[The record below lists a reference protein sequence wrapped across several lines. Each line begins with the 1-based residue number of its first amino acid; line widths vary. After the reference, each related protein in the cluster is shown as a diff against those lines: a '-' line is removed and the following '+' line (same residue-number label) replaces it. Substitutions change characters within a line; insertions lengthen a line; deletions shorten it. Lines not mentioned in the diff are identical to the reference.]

1 MHRTEQ
7 KCDLLRV
14 LFLGHADNPLVR
26 ETATSLRSQIEL
38 DAKIVLEDFDGS
50 ADLSAVEADLA
61 VVFGGDGS
69 ERRQNLVLRVAAHV
83 REGLRSIEHN
93 APLDRLCS
101 VVHDDTIK
109 VQIDKD
115 MLRIWD

>member
-26 ETATSLRSQIEL
+26 ETAASLRSQIEL

-61 VVFGGDGS
+61 VVFDLQPVYGAVVIGDFI
-69 ERRQNLVLRVAAHV
+69 NLQGAIAVPHDILEQCLRHADRKPVTQSFGNDRLVNCA
-83 REGLRSIEHN
+83 EGL
-93 APLDRLCS
+93 L
-101 VVHDDTIK
+101 
-109 VQIDKD
+109 
-115 MLRIWD
+115 